1 MALASSIFDTGIT
14 WKIKD
19 KFAMLLERLSCEDL
33 CKEVRRIRFARKECA
48 SFIQLHA
55 PSAAQFAHLEQ
66 LRVYVAGVGGSG
78 IAMTQIVR
86 GLAVCANLYGFVET
100 CMAHEIDHL
109 SDIPVISDKNACVV
123 VWTFVVQF

>member
-1 MALASSIFDTGIT
+1 MCL
-14 WKIKD
+14 
-19 KFAMLLERLSCEDL
+19 
-33 CKEVRRIRFARKECA
+33 
-48 SFIQLHA
+48 IQLHA

-109 SDIPVISDKNACVV
+109 SDIPPVISDKNACVV